1 MMMLTRRGFFFVGPL
16 LAVPMAAAAQ
26 TPSVT
31 AERAWARATAG
42 MGRTAAVYVTLR
54 AEGRADRLI
63 GAATPRAGMAMLHE
77 SFDDHG
83 IARMRMLDGVDLPA
97 GQAVTLRPGGR
108 HIMLTDLAH
117 PLAKGDSFPLTLTFA
132 KAPPLT
138 VTVAVA
144 APGAGGPPGGE
155 AMPGMKMQ

>member
-1 MMMLTRRGFFFVGPL
+1 MMLTRRGFFLAGPL
-16 LAVPMAAAAQ
+16 LAVSMAAAAQ

-31 AERAWARATAG
+31 AEHAWARATAG
-42 MGRTAAVYVTLR
+42 MGRTAAVYLTLR
-54 AEGRADRLI
+54 AEGGADRLI

-83 IARMRMLDGVDLPA
+83 VARMRMLDGVDLPA
-97 GQAVTLRPGGR
+97 GQNVTLRPGAL
-108 HIMLTDLAH
+108 HIMLTGLAH
-117 PLAKGDSFPLTLTFA
+117 PLAKGDSFPLTLSFA
-132 KAPPLT
+132 KAPALT

-144 APGAGGPPGGE
+144 APGAGMPPGGA